1 MGDVTHLMQAEYA
14 HGLPCGVLTSDVKG
28 AVLAANDTL
37 AGWLGYT
44 LDELRSRR
52 VGELLAVGSRLFHQ
66 THLAPLLQMQGSVS
80 EVQLQLRHR
89 DGHSVPV
96 LTAIVRATHE
106 NEGVMYQYA
115 LMLSADRRK
124 YEEELLGARQRAES
138 ALAER
143 REALESLRR
152 TEAELRKA
160 NLQLR
165 DSDARKDEFLAVL
178 GHELRNPLTPLRS
191 GLDLLGMRKYDDPVL
206 QRTLGVFDRQVTHMT
221 RLVEDLM
228 DVARIGKG
236 KLPLHRELVRVS
248 ELVQRAAELSAP
260 LFAKAGQALHQVAED
275 DCIIDGDMVRL
286 TQVLVNLL
294 NNASKYTAQGG
305 TVWITYGRDGS
316 GVRVTVRDTGIGL
329 EAERLDQ
336 VFDMFSQVETAMER
350 AQGGVG
356 IGLGLV
362 KGLVQLHGGTVR
374 AESKGLGHGSQF
386 IVQLPGVGPVP
397 SPTA

>member
-1 MGDVTHLMQAEYA
+1 MQAEHA
-14 HGLPCGVLTSDVKG
+14 HGLPCGVLTSDAKG

-44 LDELRSRR
+44 LDELRGLR

-106 NEGVMYQYA
+106 HHGVMYQYA

-191 GLDLLGMRKYDDPVL
+191 GLDLLAMRRYDDPVL
-206 QRTLGVFDRQVTHMT
+206 QRTLAVFDRQVTHMT

-260 LFAKAGQALHQVAED
+260 LFAKAGQTLHQVSED

-294 NNASKYTAQGG
+294 NNASKYTPHGG

-374 AESKGLGHGSQF
+374 AESEGLGHGSQF